1 MSDTDNQ
8 PHPKEETGAPKSHE
22 YNDETIL
29 WEGKPSQIVNL
40 PTYLWWGAI
49 SLLLFVFK
57 SIWDTGMASQYPAIV
72 DLIISWA
79 NLIVHV
85 IALLSMLY
93 AYLTVRY
100 THTVITHN
108 KIKEIKG
115 ITRIFRQELFCE
127 ISDVKDVKSPAAG
140 LLALFGLASI
150 VMETS
155 DNDQPIIKIRAIRHR
170 DKVVERFLPVW
181 RELKVERR
189 GYFSD

>member
-1 MSDTDNQ
+1 MSADNQ
-8 PHPKEETGAPKSHE
+8 HHHMVDTGPSRASD
-22 YNDETIL
+22 YSDESVL

-40 PTYLWWGAI
+40 PTYLWWGGISIAI
-49 SLLLFVFK
+49 LVFK
-57 SIWDTGMASQYPAIV
+57 SIWDSGMSKQYPEIV
-72 DLIISWA
+72 DLLIFWSTTAVQFIAVISM
-79 NLIVHV
+79 I
-85 IALLSMLY
+85 Y

-100 THTVITHN
+100 THTVITQN
-108 KIKEIKG
+108 KIKEVKG

-155 DNDQPIIKIRAIRHR
+155 DNDQPIIKIRAIKNR

-181 RELKVERR
+181 REMKVERR